1 MSWLYLVAAVVVE
14 TIGTA
19 CMKLS
24 EGFHK
29 LVPSVL
35 LFIFY
40 ALSFGLITLAVKGER
55 IEVSVA
61 YAIWSGAGTALIAV
75 VGILWFQESVTLLKV
90 VSLAMIV
97 LGVVGL
103 NIGGGFH

>member
-24 EGFHK
+24 EGFTK

-40 ALSFGLITLAVKGER
+40 ALSFGLITLAVKR